1 MNLPE
6 TRKNRLGES
15 MLCFVAIA
23 LGFILVIL
31 GVLPLP
37 FEDAVPLELESRPG
51 LVKGMLMIGLG
62 LYLILGSLLW
72 MRGRSKIDSR

>member
-1 MNLPE
+1 
-6 TRKNRLGES
+6 

-37 FEDAVPLELESRPG
+37 FEDAVPLELESRPR